1 MYSNPPI
8 HGARLVEIVLG
19 DPELRAEWAKECAG
33 MANRIISMRQ
43 ELRSNLEKL
52 GSDWRWQHIT
62 DQIGMFA
69 YSGMTKEQTQRLMK
83 EFHVY
88 CTEDGRISMAG
99 ITLHNV
105 EYVAHSIH
113 EVTK

>member
-1 MYSNPPI
+1 
-8 HGARLVEIVLG
+8 
-19 DPELRAEWAKECAG
+19 

-43 ELRSNLEKL
+43 ELRSCLETT
-52 GSDWRWQHIT
+52 GSNKSWKHIT

-69 YSGMTKEQTQRLMK
+69 YSGLTKEQTQRLMN
-83 EFHVY
+83 EHHVY

-99 ITLHNV
+99 VTLHNV
-105 EYVAHSIH
+105 DYLANSIH